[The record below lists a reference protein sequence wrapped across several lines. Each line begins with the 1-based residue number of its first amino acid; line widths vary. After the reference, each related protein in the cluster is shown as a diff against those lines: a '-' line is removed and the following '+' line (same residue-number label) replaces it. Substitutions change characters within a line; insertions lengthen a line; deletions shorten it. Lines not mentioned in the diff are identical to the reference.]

1 MTISLDDEM
10 IHKLLQSTWGGRLEI
25 ADAQCPGLRLRLGR
39 TVRRWSLLH
48 RNASGQ
54 RVRTTLGDWPV
65 MSTSQA
71 RAAGE
76 AVLAGRVYQITP
88 LWRLVELYW
97 TGKLSDQKQGG
108 ATHRTLSTHLLP
120 LWERDVCTLRKDE
133 ILPLFS
139 ALAIW
144 APTHAERILAY
155 TKAMFSWA
163 TREGLMNGNPL
174 AKCKASEVSAEMK
187 RSARF

>member
-1 MTISLDDEM
+1 MTVCLDDEL
-10 IHKLLQSTWGGRLEI
+10 IYKLSQSTWSGRLEL
-25 ADAQCPGLRLRLGR
+25 ADAQCAGLRLRVGR
-39 TVRRWSLLH
+39 TVRRWSLLQ

-71 RAAGE
+71 
-76 AVLAGRVYQITP
+76 ITP

-97 TGKLSDQKQGG
+97 TGKLSDQKQGE
-108 ATHRTLSTHLLP
+108 ATHRVLSTHLLP
-120 LWERDVCTLRKDE
+120 LWEQDVCTLRKDE

-139 ALAIW
+139 ALAHW

-163 TREGLMNGNPL
+163 VREGLMNANPL
-174 AKCKASEVSAEMK
+174 AKCKGSEVSAEGK
-187 RSARF
+187 RSAHS